1 MAHGERRI
9 QGPVAFAGSLS
20 GLRLDAT
27 VTAILLWTI
36 AGVVLDV
43 RSHVEGLDFAE
54 EGFLTP
60 EHAMFYAGYLALA
73 AVVVLVSRR
82 RYRGGEPVRT
92 AVPPGYR
99 LGAVGLGLFALGGPA
114 DALWHVAFGAEA
126 NVEALVSP
134 THLALATG
142 GFLFGTAPLRATLAR
157 GGETGVRQL
166 PALVSA
172 SVGLTLVATFTLYAQ
187 PAFFLPGATAEEFGG
202 HGVAAFLWQAAL
214 VAGVVTYVAS
224 RLRPVPGTF
233 LFLVGGLG
241 TVLAFLGGHPRF
253 AVPYLLA
260 GTVLDAVVATGRATG
275 SRRRLVVLAAGAPA
289 LVTAAYFGAL
299 FATVGVG
306 WTVHLWVGAIYL
318 AGCVGALVGLLG
330 RPPGAAAVGQK
341 TYGRR

>member
-1 MAHGERRI
+1 MAHGDRRI

-27 VTAILLWTI
+27 VTAILVWTI

-60 EHAMFYAGYLALA
+60 EHATFYAGYLALTA
-73 AVVVLVSRR
+73 VVLVVSYR
-82 RYRGGEPVRT
+82 RYRDGRPART
-92 AVPPGYR
+92 AIPPGYR
-99 LGAVGLGLFALGGPA
+99 FGAVGLVLFALGGPA
-114 DALWHVAFGAEA
+114 DALWHATFGAEA

-142 GFLFGTAPLRATLAR
+142 GFLFGTAPLRATLTR

-172 SVGLTLVATFTLYAQ
+172 FVGVTILGTFTLYAQ
-187 PAFFLPGATAEEFGG
+187 PAFFLPAVDAEGFAG

-214 VAGVVTYVAS
+214 VAGVVAYVAS

-233 LFLVGGLG
+233 LLLVGGPG
-241 TVLAFLGGHPRF
+241 SVLAFLGGHPRF

-260 GTVLDAVVATGRATG
+260 GVVVDGAVATGRTTG
-275 SRRRLVVLAAGAPA
+275 SRRRLVALAAGAPA
-289 LVTAAYFGAL
+289 LVTMAYFVAL

-306 WTVHLWVGAIYL
+306 WTVHLWIGTIYL
-318 AGCVGALVGLLG
+318 SGAVGALVGALAG
-330 RPPGAAAVGQK
+330 SPDASAARQK
-341 TYGRR
+341 AYGHR